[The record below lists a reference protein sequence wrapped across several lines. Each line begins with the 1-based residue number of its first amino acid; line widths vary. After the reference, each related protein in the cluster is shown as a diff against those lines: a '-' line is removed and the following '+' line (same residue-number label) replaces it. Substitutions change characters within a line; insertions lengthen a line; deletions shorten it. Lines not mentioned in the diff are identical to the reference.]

1 MAERIVRAPE
11 FQPSTRFGRKVVA
24 PLLAVILLLLIGTGV
39 GFLKL
44 TGDQDERE
52 LAEDRYFAARLLDD
66 MVSSLNRTLHDYAS
80 WGEAYEN
87 LHVRYDLDWAYPRA
101 NLGPS
106 LYREL
111 GVDIIALID
120 PAGREIYT
128 VDRGG
133 YAMPL
138 TARVRGDLGHL
149 IEQARADPDSLQHLT
164 GKGLIDDTPIL
175 IAASAINPGGDKSVQ
190 RVPGPPSV
198 LVMMKRLDAQTL
210 AEAGGRALLRNLRA
224 VHPTASAPPSTAAA
238 VPFASADRDVA
249 LQLAWDPERPGSDI
263 VARVRPWLAFAIL
276 AFAIVGTLL
285 VHHGMQT
292 ADMLEET
299 SARLDYAKRQAEFQ
313 AQHDDTTGLPNRQ
326 KLARFVDGHLA
337 AGGDGICLL
346 FLDLDRFKPV
356 NDAFGHET
364 GDRVLRGIAGRIHA
378 ALPPHS
384 LVARVGGDEFVVAAP
399 LTGETQV
406 AGLAERLITTIG
418 QPIRLEATEIVV
430 GVSIGIAVGPADAG
444 SFAELVRRADIAL
457 YEAKKDG
464 RGHYRFFARHM
475 NDAILRRKALE
486 GDLREA
492 LARGELDVHFQPRVE
507 IAGLAVIGA
516 EALLRWHHP
525 EHGDI
530 PPAEFVA
537 IAEETGQIGTIGAWV
552 LERACR
558 AAAGWPG
565 LTVSVNVSPVQ
576 FRYDRLVPL
585 VADVLA
591 RTHLAPHRLELE
603 ITESVL
609 VDDRDKATEVLQA
622 LKELGVGLAID
633 DFGSGYSSL
642 NYLRHYPFDKIKLD
656 RGFLAG
662 LGPMSE
668 TRAIVRAVID
678 LGRALGMTVVA
689 EGVETWDQLLLLRL
703 EQCPEVQ
710 GFLTGRPVSEAELTA
725 RLADDRRDRITG
737 VA

>member
-1 MAERIVRAPE
+1 MRTQLFR
-11 FQPSTRFGRKVVA
+11 SSSRFGRRLVA
-24 PLLAVILLLLIGTGV
+24 PLLAVIVLLLFASGI

-44 TGDQDERE
+44 TADQDERE
-52 LAEDRYFAARLLDD
+52 LAEDRYFAGLLIED
-66 MVSSLNRTLHDYAS
+66 MTAALQRTLRDYAG
-80 WGEAYEN
+80 WGEAYQH
-87 LHVRYDLDWAYPRA
+87 LHVQYDLDWAFTRE

-106 LYREL
+106 LYRDL
-111 GVDIIALID
+111 GVDIVALFN
-120 PAGREIYT
+120 PQGQEIYT
-128 VDRGG
+128 VERGVF
-133 YAMPL
+133 AFPVSS
-138 TARVRGDLGHL
+138 RVRGDLAQL
-149 IEQARADPDSLQHLT
+149 IEQARGDAGGTLSLA
-164 GKGLIDDTPIL
+164 GKGLLNGDPVL
-175 IAASAINPGGDKSVQ
+175 IVASAITPGGDSSVS
-190 RVPGPPSV
+190 RIDGPPSV
-198 LVMMKRLDAQTL
+198 LVMVKRLDSHTL
-210 AEAGGRALLRNLRA
+210 AHAGGRALLANLR
-224 VHPTASAPPSTAAA
+224 VGPSTLAGHGAA
-238 VPFASADRDVA
+238 VPFISTERSVA
-249 LQLAWDPERPGSDI
+249 LALAWDPARPGSDI
-263 VARVRPWLAFAIL
+263 IARVRPWLALAIIIFVL
-276 AFAIVGTLL
+276 VGVLL
-285 VHHGMQT
+285 VRQGLHT
-292 ADMLEET
+292 AEMLEET
-299 SARLDYAKRQAEFQ
+299 SARLVYANRQAEFQ

-326 KLARFVDGHLA
+326 KLAQFVDDRFAAAVAGPHAA
-337 AGGDGICLL
+337 AGHGVSLL

-364 GDRVLRGIAGRIHA
+364 GDRVLRGIAQRIQA
-378 ALPPHS
+378 ALPPQS
-384 LVARVGGDEFVVAAP
+384 LAARVGGDEFVVAAP
-399 LTGETQV
+399 LSHPTDV
-406 AGLAERLITTIG
+406 ADLADRLIAAIAA
-418 QPIRLEATEIVV
+418 PIRIDSTEIVV
-430 GVSIGIAVGPADAG
+430 GVSIGIAIGPDDAD

-486 GDLREA
+486 SDLREA
-492 LARGELDVHFQPRVE
+492 LAHGELDLHFQPRVE
-507 IAGLAVIGA
+507 IEQLTLIGA
-516 EALLRWHHP
+516 EALLRWRHP
-525 EHGDI
+525 VHGDI

-537 IAEETGQIGTIGAWV
+537 IAEETGQIGAIGAWV

-558 AAAGWPG
+558 AAVGWPG

-585 VADVLA
+585 VAEVLE
-591 RTHLAPHRLELE
+591 RTRLAPHRLELE

-609 VDDRDKATEVLQA
+609 LDDRDKAADVLRA
-622 LKELGVGLAID
+622 LKDLGVMLAID

-678 LGRALGMTVVA
+678 LGTALGMTVVA

-710 GFLTGRPVSEAELTA
+710 GFLTGRPMPEAELTR
-725 RLADDRRDRITG
+725 RLVADRANVTSD